1 MQEALSIA
9 ANSGH
14 IKRLF
19 LTSRLVP
26 VLLKAPRRKTR
37 CCPFPPSRVMVCRA
51 HLHLEAGFHPE

>member
-14 IKRLF
+14 IKWLF
-19 LTSRLVP
+19 LTSQLIP
-26 VLLKAPRRKTR
+26 ILLRAPCCKTHR
-37 CCPFPPSRVMVCRA
+37 CPSSLAALMVCCL